1 LTFEEFA
8 EARLQALLRYAVMLT
23 GDPHT
28 AQDLVQETMIRAQL
42 KWRRI
47 TAASVPE
54 HYVKRMLTNAYIDLH
69 RGSWLRRVVLRAE
82 ISEPLV
88 PQSIGP
94 GLVADH
100 AEASADR
107 DQMWLWLGRLPR
119 RQRAA
124 LVLRY
129 YESLSD
135 VEIAEVL
142 DFAIGTVRSLI
153 SRALAT
159 LRADVVPDLISGDVR

>member
-1 LTFEEFA
+1 MTFEEFV

-28 AQDLVQETMIRAQL
+28 AQDLVQETMVRAQL

-47 TAASVPE
+47 AAADLPE
-54 HYVKRMLTNAYIDLH
+54 RYVKRMITNAYVDLH
-69 RGSWLRRVVLRAE
+69 RGSWLRRVALRGVDLESDLDLSPRA
-82 ISEPLV
+82 
-88 PQSIGP
+88 
-94 GLVADH
+94 VADH
-100 AEASADR
+100 ADGLAER

-119 RQRAA
+119 QQRAA

-129 YESLSD
+129 YEGLTD
-135 VEIAEVL
+135 GEIAEVL
-142 DFAIGTVRSLI
+142 RCPVGTVRSWI

-159 LRADVVPDLISGDVR
+159 LRAHVAPALAGGDPP

>member
-1 LTFEEFA
+1 MTFEEFV

-42 KWRRI
+42 KWWRI
-47 TAASVPE
+47 AAADMPE
-54 HYVKRMLTNAYIDLH
+54 RYVKRMITNAYVDLH
-69 RGSWLRRVVLRAE
+69 RGSWLRRVALRGVE
-82 ISEPLV
+82 VDTGVPEP
-88 PQSIGP
+88 
-94 GLVADH
+94 DH
-100 AEASADR
+100 ADGHAER

-119 RQRAA
+119 QQRAA

-129 YESLSD
+129 YEGLTD
-135 VEIAEVL
+135 GEIAEVMRCPV
-142 DFAIGTVRSLI
+142 GTVRSWI

-159 LRADVVPDLISGDVR
+159 LRTSVAPTVTADGGAKP

>member
-1 LTFEEFA
+1 MTFEEFV

-47 TAASVPE
+47 AAADLPE
-54 HYVKRMLTNAYIDLH
+54 RYVKRMLTNAYVDLR
-69 RGSWLRRVVLRAE
+69 RGSWLRRVALRGVDLEAG
-82 ISEPLV
+82 L
-88 PQSIGP
+88 GP
-94 GLVADH
+94 VRVQPDH
-100 AEASADR
+100 AADLAER

-119 RQRAA
+119 QQRAA

-129 YESLSD
+129 YEGLTD
-135 VEIAEVL
+135 GEIAEVL
-142 DFAIGTVRSLI
+142 GRPVGTVRSWI
-153 SRALAT
+153 SRALVT
-159 LRADVVPDLISGDVR
+159 LRAHVAPALAGGELP

>member
-1 LTFEEFA
+1 MTFEEFV

-42 KWRRI
+42 KWRRVA
-47 TAASVPE
+47 TSQTPE
-54 HYVKRMLTNAYIDLH
+54 RYVKRMLTNAYVDLH
-69 RGSWLRRVVLRAE
+69 RGSWLKRVVLRGFPSTLDRA
-82 ISEPLV
+82 
-88 PQSIGP
+88 
-94 GLVADH
+94 VADH
-100 AEASADR
+100 VDASVER
-107 DQMWLWLGRLPR
+107 DQMWAWLATLPA

-129 YESLSD
+129 YEGLND
-135 VEIAEVL
+135 TEIADVL
-142 DFAIGTVRSLI
+142 QCAVGTVRSSI

-159 LRADVVPDLISGDVR
+159 LRIQIVPAE

>member
-1 LTFEEFA
+1 LTFEEFV

-42 KWRRI
+42 KWRRV
-47 TAASVPE
+47 AASSTPE
-54 HYVKRMLTNAYIDLH
+54 RYVKRMLTNAYIDMH
-69 RGSWLRRVVLRAE
+69 RGSWLRRVVLRGEPIETVSADNVAE
-82 ISEPLV
+82 
-88 PQSIGP
+88 
-94 GLVADH
+94 H
-100 AEASADR
+100 AASAAER

-129 YESLSD
+129 YEGLSD
-135 VEIAEVL
+135 TEIAEVL
-142 DFAIGTVRSLI
+142 GCAVGTVRSSI

-159 LRADVVPDLISGDVR
+159 LRVHVTPAFIGGAS